1 MVYEWNEGKRRK
13 NRSTHGVD
21 FSAIESFVWEEAVV
35 IPDTRRDYGETRLL
49 AYGPIE
55 GRLFCVAF
63 TVRRE
68 NIRIISLRKANTRE
82 VRRYESR
89 VENAI
94 QSRGKED
101 QPGHSR

>member
-35 IPDTRRDYGETRLL
+35 IPDTRRDYGEPDLSPTVLSK
-49 AYGPIE
+49 A
-55 GRLFCVAF
+55 AF
-63 TVRRE
+63 SASPTVRGE
-68 NIRIISLRKANTRE
+68 NIRIVSLRKANTRE
-82 VRRYESR
+82 VRRYEAR

-94 QSRGKED
+94 QSGGKED
-101 QPGHSR
+101 QPGHSK